1 MESSKSFWSYLKT
14 AITVVLAIIV
24 GILVIYAFIVSE
36 ARALDKTYFVS
47 IGILFGLG
55 WLISFIIG
63 RTRRKNK

>member
-1 MESSKSFWSYLKT
+1 MGSSKSFWSYLKT

-36 ARALDKTYFVS
+36 ARAFKTYFVS